1 MNTAIRNFFPA
12 LSRKHNGNNL
22 VFLDGPAGVQVPIQV
37 INAISGYY
45 KNSNAN
51 SHGYF
56 ITTRETDEVLSNVRQ
71 DMAAFL
77 GAEGPETISLG
88 QNMTTLNFSLSKAIQ
103 RALQL
108 GDEILITQIDHEANR
123 GP

>member
-77 GAEGPETISLG
+77 GAEGPETNYLG
-88 QNMTTLNFSLSKAIQ
+88 QNNFWTTANWIMKI
-103 RALQL
+103 LQPKSMNTP
-108 GDEILITQIDHEANR
+108 DS
-123 GP
+123 